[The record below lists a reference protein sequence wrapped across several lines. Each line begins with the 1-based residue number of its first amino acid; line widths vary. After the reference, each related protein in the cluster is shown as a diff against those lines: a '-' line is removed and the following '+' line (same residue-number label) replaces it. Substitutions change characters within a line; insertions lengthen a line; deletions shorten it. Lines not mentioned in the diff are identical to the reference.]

1 MTAITERKSSE
12 APETAQRSSVEDAK
26 LVLWKKR
33 IEGMVVFTMRV
44 TDVLFSPVGL
54 FISIATPIFSA
65 ISIWLS
71 VIGIAF
77 TLFSGVE
84 PFINVAHW
92 VRFLTIRWR
101 DFSHHVWD
109 ILSPY
114 VGFQVPIDLKDFATF
129 VAMIFI
135 ALVSGILSRGHRLVL
150 NEAIIGIRMAI
161 YGISHAI
168 GPARQ
173 ADISTNFASRARLLF
188 FEIDQFL
195 SKYVRTFWAYS
206 LPSLI
211 IFNVAFRISIILIP
225 MIILVPEAAFEQHLG
240 VRATRVEYI
249 ILAFILSYSAAVMV
263 VVSGVLHV
271 ALHYV
276 RAVIEL
282 TFRLIG
288 VFGSKTLDS
297 TSFALKEALRK
308 SGFFLT
314 YASNDPV
321 RQLWNEQ
328 YFLARLSASLIRP
341 NWVMLPVSQKEALH
355 RRYDPFLYLSER
367 RYADAAFVDRITK
380 GLFLFFIIY
389 GLNWVSINGDN
400 IVNMFGPPVLPA
412 DP

>member
-1 MTAITERKSSE
+1 VFLEWRLKLNEDSQREMTAITERKSSE

-168 GPARQ
+168 GPARLCC
-173 ADISTNFASRARLLF
+173 TNRAL
-188 FEIDQFL
+188 
-195 SKYVRTFWAYS
+195 
-206 LPSLI
+206 
-211 IFNVAFRISIILIP
+211 
-225 MIILVPEAAFEQHLG
+225 
-240 VRATRVEYI
+240 
-249 ILAFILSYSAAVMV
+249 
-263 VVSGVLHV
+263 
-271 ALHYV
+271 
-276 RAVIEL
+276 
-282 TFRLIG
+282 
-288 VFGSKTLDS
+288 
-297 TSFALKEALRK
+297 
-308 SGFFLT
+308 
-314 YASNDPV
+314 
-321 RQLWNEQ
+321 
-328 YFLARLSASLIRP
+328 
-341 NWVMLPVSQKEALH
+341 
-355 RRYDPFLYLSER
+355 
-367 RYADAAFVDRITK
+367 
-380 GLFLFFIIY
+380 
-389 GLNWVSINGDN
+389 
-400 IVNMFGPPVLPA
+400 
-412 DP
+412 